1 MQTLKEIKKRVGSVK
16 NTQKITN
23 AMKLVSSA
31 KFNKAGKAVVGARPY
46 RQALDGLIGQLLQ
59 PDVEHKFL
67 QAKQIDEQGEQKT
80 LILLFT
86 SDRGL
91 CGALNANM
99 LKHLEK
105 TLRAKHGDSFASSVD
120 FIAIGRKAQQFCR
133 KYKLNCILEQSRVEQ
148 LDPLVWQRE
157 LLKTATEKFQA
168 GYYSKVYLAYQLFV
182 SGLKQVPTW
191 QQFLPIDTKAAA
203 EHTDEQ
209 AGEMLLEPDRE
220 QVIDR
225 ILNQHLANQLFCAL
239 LNNSASEHCA
249 RMNAMDS
256 ATNNAK
262 KVVKELTLQYNR
274 GRQAAITKEL
284 IEITAGVQA
293 I

>member
-46 RQALDGLIGQLLQ
+46 RQALDDLIRQLLQ
-59 PDVEHKFL
+59 PDVEHVFL
-67 QAKQIDEQGEQKT
+67 QPKQTNEQQKT
-80 LILLFT
+80 LVLLFA

-99 LKHLEK
+99 LKYTER
-105 TLRAKHGDSFASSVD
+105 TLRSNYGDNYADCVD

-133 KYKLNCILEQSRVEQ
+133 KHKLNCILEQSRIEQ
-148 LDPLVWQRE
+148 LDQLMWQRE
-157 LLKTATEKFQA
+157 LIKTTTASYQS
-168 GYYSKVYLAYQLFV
+168 GRYDQVYLAFQLFV
-182 SGLKQVPTW
+182 SGLKQVPSW
-191 QQFLPIDTKAAA
+191 QQFLPITPETPDAQET
-203 EHTDEQ
+203 
-209 AGEMLLEPDRE
+209 EMLLEPDFQ
-220 QVIDR
+220 QVIDQ
-225 ILNQHLANQLFCAL
+225 ILHQHLGNQLFCAL
-239 LNNSASEHCA
+239 LNSLASEHCA

-262 KVVKELTLQYNR
+262 KVVKDLTLQYNR